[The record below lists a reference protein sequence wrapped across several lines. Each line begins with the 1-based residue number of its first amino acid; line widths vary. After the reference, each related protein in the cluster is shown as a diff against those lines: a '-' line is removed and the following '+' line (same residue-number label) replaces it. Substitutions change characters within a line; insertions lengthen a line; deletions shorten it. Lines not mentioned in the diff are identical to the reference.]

1 MKAAAVNHAGA
12 HTVHPSTAENEEG
25 EETDTNYEFKSRTAP
40 NPLESAGLT
49 GQRRAEK

>member
-1 MKAAAVNHAGA
+1 MKAATVNHAGA

-25 EETDTNYEFKSRTAP
+25 EETETNYGFKSHAAP
-40 NPLESAGLT
+40 NPLESDGLT